1 MHCLSQLRSKAAD
14 QKLIAIRAKY
24 EPYVNA
30 LAEHLLIALPP
41 WVSASDAADDWQTS
55 VYEHL
60 STARIS

>member
-1 MHCLSQLRSKAAD
+1 
-14 QKLIAIRAKY
+14 
-24 EPYVNA
+24 VNA

-41 WVSASDAADDWQTS
+41 WVSAPEGADDWQTS